1 MQGLLIRMIVIKKV
15 VVATLLVSLSLA
27 ALWGSSH
34 TAGLARLADALGEA
48 DRRLLAGLAR
58 RALDLGPEALRGIA
72 AVMGSYALLVYVAA
86 WATWTDRRWGD
97 WLFVV
102 LLALPLPYEVLEC
115 FHNKSPS
122 DAAVLGLTVIG
133 LLVVLRRARRPGRL
147 KQRAL

>member
-1 MQGLLIRMIVIKKV
+1 M
-15 VVATLLVSLSLA
+15 
-27 ALWGSSH
+27 W
-34 TAGLARLADALGEA
+34 
-48 DRRLLAGLAR
+48 
-58 RALDLGPEALRGIA
+58 
-72 AVMGSYALLVYVAA
+72 SYALLVYVAA

>member
-1 MQGLLIRMIVIKKV
+1 MQGLLVRLIVIKKV

-34 TAGLARLADALGEA
+34 TARLVQLADLFGEA
-48 DRRLLAGLAR
+48 DRRLLAALAR
-58 RALDLGPEALRGIA
+58 QALDLGPEALRGIA

-97 WLFVV
+97 WLLVV

-115 FHNKSPS
+115 FYNKSPS
-122 DAAVLGLTVIG
+122 DIAVLGLTVIG
-133 LLVVLRRARRPGRL
+133 LLVVLRRARRPDRCRPRGL
-147 KQRAL
+147 

>member
-58 RALDLGPEALRGIA
+58 RALDLGPEALRGVA

-115 FHNKSPS
+115 FHTKSPS

-133 LLVVLRRARRPGRL
+133 LLVVLRRARRPERL
-147 KQRAL
+147 KQRAP